1 MLDEA
6 RKREKVANAFL
17 AATMAASAAQSPK
30 DFVRTGHIESPG
42 TALMQMWAKKRGEAE
57 RNLDHGRVSHA
68 ARNRKKK
75 SVEESKEHTMKE
87 VETKLPKGHK
97 LKNERKGKG
106 DHVFFDVVDDKGNAI
121 QTPVPVGGAKKGKN
135 KYSSSLKGT
144 ATNAGNFIKKV
155 HQAIDDVQAEK
166 DEPSTADRMSA
177 AVKKRISD
185 MPAKEKYKKA
195 SSIIRGMRRKTFR
208 EFVEEAYLVEARQP
222 TFSSREELEKH
233 HSGIPSGY
241 YANNAGSSENPK
253 WRLKPKEGG
262 VKERKVRAER
272 IATLSSD
279 EDKKAAATK
288 ANKLKKAGLD
298 AHHITP
304 LHYSAKIKS
313 SMSDAEWESRVKR
326 DAANGIYHG
335 HHPKNIMGATTE
347 KTPESRSRRGIS
359 HRAGGAHELEGK
371 TRDIAHVGHK
381 GLLAAAHKQKLR
393 KEKENK

>member
-17 AATMAASAAQSPK
+17 AATIAASATQSPK
-30 DFVRTGHIESPG
+30 DFVRTGHVEAPG

-57 RNLDHGRVSHA
+57 RNLDSGRVSHP

-75 SVEESKEHTMKE
+75 
-87 VETKLPKGHK
+87 
-97 LKNERKGKG
+97 
-106 DHVFFDVVDDKGNAI
+106 
-121 QTPVPVGGAKKGKN
+121 
-135 KYSSSLKGT
+135 
-144 ATNAGNFIKKV
+144 
-155 HQAIDDVQAEK
+155 
-166 DEPSTADRMSA
+166 
-177 AVKKRISD
+177 
-185 MPAKEKYKKA
+185 
-195 SSIIRGMRRKTFR
+195 TFS
-208 EFVEEAYLVEARQP
+208 EFVEEAYLFEARQP

-381 GLLAAAHKQKLR
+381 GLLAAAHKQRLR